1 MRPSPDP
8 HHRILD
14 DLANRFRSPLKR
26 FFERRLQDRPDS
38 DALVQGVFVRLTRQ
52 GQLCFIEHLDAYV
65 FQIAANVLRDHA
77 RRWSVRFEE
86 SRAGELTDAEIEGG
100 FSPERV
106 LLGKE
111 AVERLIAGLF
121 ELPEKTRVIF
131 SLYHFDSVSQVEIA
145 RRLGMSI
152 STVEKH
158 MGRANAHLLGILGD
172 PK

>member
-26 FFERRLQDRPDS
+26 FFERRLKDRPDS
-38 DALVQGVFVRLTRQ
+38 DDLVQEVFVRLTRQ
-52 GQLCFIEHLDAYV
+52 GQLDSIEHLDAYV

-86 SRAGELTDAEIEGG
+86 SHAGELDDAQIEGG

-111 AVERLIAGLF
+111 SVERLIAGLF